1 MKKLLSLTLIL
12 ILSACFFTSCKKDK
26 GVAPVMPPLESMTI
40 DFSNFATQ
48 KKAAGLLSDQKGTQN
63 SNWDFAATVALVWKQ
78 LINATLL
85 IPVTSFKLAVDQD
98 PVFLS
103 GKTWQWSYNVTVASV
118 VYKARLTGEI
128 RASDV
133 LWKMYITKE
142 GSGGFTDFLWF
153 EGTSKLD
160 GTGGQWKL
168 NESSQ
173 STGAMLQIDWTKSG
187 TSVGMVTYTYVKNDS
202 FQDSSIEYGLRT
214 STLNAYYTIH
224 YYNSTMLKFSD
235 VLVEWST
242 TVFNGRVQSV
252 DYLGDSSWYC
262 WDASKIN
269 VTCP

>member
-12 ILSACFFTSCKKDK
+12 FLSAGFFTSCKKDK
-26 GVAPVMPPLESMTI
+26 GVAPVLPPLESMTI
-40 DFSNFATQ
+40 DFSNFTTK
-48 KKAAGLLSDQKGTQN
+48 KKAGDLIFYQKGTTT
-63 SNWDFAATVALVWKQ
+63 SNWDFTATVAGVWKI
-78 LINATLL
+78 LINNTLA

-103 GKTWQWSYNVTVASV
+103 GKTWQWSYNVTVSSV

-128 RASDV
+128 SNSDV

-173 STGAMLQIDWTKSG
+173 STGVMLQIDWTKSG
-187 TSVGMVTYTYVKNDS
+187 TSVGKVTYTYMKNDS
-202 FQDSSIEYGLRT
+202 FKNSTIEYGLTT

-224 YYNSTMLKFSD
+224 YYSSTKLDFSD
-235 VLVEWST
+235 VNVEWNTST
-242 TVFNGRVQSV
+242 FNGRVKSV

-262 WDASKIN
+262 WDTNKIN
-269 VTCP
+269 ISCL